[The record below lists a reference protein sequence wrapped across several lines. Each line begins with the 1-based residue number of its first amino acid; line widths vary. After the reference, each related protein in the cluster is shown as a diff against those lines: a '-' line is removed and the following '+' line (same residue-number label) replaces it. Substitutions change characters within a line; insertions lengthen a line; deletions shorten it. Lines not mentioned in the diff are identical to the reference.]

1 MDFEFD
7 PAKSESNK
15 DKDGIDFTEARA
27 LWLDEKRLVVPLE
40 TISEERYIM
49 IAQLRGK
56 CWSAVYTYRNDRLR
70 VISVR
75 RSRDKEKQ
83 RYEDHQR

>member
-15 DKDGIDFTEARA
+15 DKHGIDFVEARG

-40 TISEERYIM
+40 TTLEERYIM

-56 CWSAVYTYRNDRLR
+56 CWSAVYTYRHDRVR
-70 VISVR
+70 IISVR

-83 RYEDHQR
+83 RYEDDQR

>member
-1 MDFEFD
+1 M
-7 PAKSESNK
+7 
-15 DKDGIDFTEARA
+15 DFTEARA

>member
-1 MDFEFD
+1 
-7 PAKSESNK
+7 
-15 DKDGIDFTEARA
+15 
-27 LWLDEKRLVVPLE
+27 
-40 TISEERYIM
+40 M